1 MRRTSTLALVDS
13 RTRAGILNKITPW
26 TVKYKT
32 QNKNEINNRFFFLK
46 TYGHIFITDQPSPRS
61 TRAAS
66 SERNKYK
73 DDKSVNGTNF
83 FNNYETPGHQ
93 NRTKSNLDPSDSMP
107 NKLK

>member
-1 MRRTSTLALVDS
+1 MRRTSTLALGDCL
-13 RTRAGILNKITPW
+13 TRAGILNKITPW
-26 TVKYKT
+26 KVKYKT
-32 QNKNEINNRFFFLK
+32 QNKNEINNLFFFLK
-46 TYGHIFITDQPSPRS
+46 AYGHIFITDQPSPRS

-66 SERNKYK
+66 SERNK